1 MSSVLERSRFVLVIG
16 GGQAGLAAG
25 YWLKRQDIPFLIV
38 EGSARIGDVWRQRYA
53 SLSLFTTRAFSAC
66 PAWPWRARRRAMPAA
81 MSSRITWRPT
91 HGASRCP
98 SGCRLGPA
106 PARRAAWELPGRLV
120 GRRHA
125 GRHACHR
132 GDGRLSG
139 AGGAGDR
146 ARFGAQIPQL
156 TPESFGAGESL
167 PDGPVLVVGDGASG
181 RDLAV
186 QASASHPVM
195 LATGKPRKLVPERVL
210 GQSIWWWLRSL
221 GLMRASSAS
230 FIGKALRR
238 RDPFPDRDRGLASL
252 ARRGIE
258 LRPRLTAAEGDTAV
272 FADGERRKVAA
283 VVWAVGY
290 RDRTDGSRSPAPW
303 AMTAACFTT
312 PAFLRCPALPM
323 SAVRG
328 SVTARRRW
336 SWGGRGC
343 AAHRRVHQTRGRAS
357 SDRCCRAAT
366 GGGAA
371 LMARK

>member
-1 MSSVLERSRFVLVIG
+1 MSDG
-16 GGQAGLAAG
+16 GTLAATHV
-25 YWLKRQDIPFLIV
+25 IV
-38 EGSARIGDVWRQRYA
+38 ATGGFQAPVVPAIARG
-53 SLSLFTTRAFSAC
+53 
-66 PAWPWRARRRAMPAA
+66 
-81 MSSRITWRPT
+81 
-91 HGASRCP
+91 
-98 SGCRLGPA
+98 
-106 PARRAAWELPGRLV
+106 
-120 GRRHA
+120 
-125 GRHACHR
+125 
-132 GDGRLSG
+132 
-139 AGGAGDR
+139 
-146 ARFGAQIPQL
+146 FGAQIPQW
-156 TPESFGAGESL
+156 TPERFGAGESL

-186 QASASHPVM
+186 LASASHPVM

-283 VVWAVGY
+283 VVWAIGY

-312 PAFLRCPALPM
+312 PAFLRCPPCLCRP
-323 SAVRG
+323 
-328 SVTARRRW
+328 SV
-336 SWGGRGC
+336 
-343 AAHRRVHQTRGRAS
+343 AA
-357 SDRCCRAAT
+357 
-366 GGGAA
+366 
-371 LMARK
+371 

>member
-1 MSSVLERSRFVLVIG
+1 MSDG
-16 GGQAGLAAG
+16 GTLAATHV
-25 YWLKRQDIPFLIV
+25 IV
-38 EGSARIGDVWRQRYA
+38 ATGGFQAPVVPAIARG
-53 SLSLFTTRAFSAC
+53 
-66 PAWPWRARRRAMPAA
+66 
-81 MSSRITWRPT
+81 
-91 HGASRCP
+91 
-98 SGCRLGPA
+98 
-106 PARRAAWELPGRLV
+106 
-120 GRRHA
+120 
-125 GRHACHR
+125 
-132 GDGRLSG
+132 
-139 AGGAGDR
+139 
-146 ARFGAQIPQL
+146 FGAQIPQL

-252 ARRGIE
+252 ARRGVE

-290 RDRTDGSRSPAPW
+290 RDRTDWIEIPGALGDDGRLLHDAGVSPVPGIAYVGRPW
-303 AMTAACFTT
+303 QRNRAS
-312 PAFLRCPALPM
+312 ALVM
-323 SAVRG
+323 GAG
-328 SVTARRRW
+328 EDARRIVESIR
-336 SWGGRGC
+336 REDAPRRI
-343 AAHRRVHQTRGRAS
+343 AAAVPP
-357 SDRCCRAAT
+357 RAAEP
-366 GGGAA
+366 
-371 LMARK
+371 R